1 MSSITYCTFQQEKKP
16 ILHTQPYAC
25 HHGLIQND
33 DLDNLVP
40 LFITYVSRE
49 ISSSMN
55 SNEKKICL
63 DIDVFSCGSWRSSSV
78 WMKTDR
84 LLSLI
89 E

>member
-55 SNEKKICL
+55 SNEKK
-63 DIDVFSCGSWRSSSV
+63 SV
-78 WMKTDR
+78 WTLTFSLAAAGGAR
-84 LLSLI
+84 LYG
-89 E
+89 